1 MTLESLK
8 SCVWEKEGGL
18 CIIFLAKNN
27 ILLESGVPPGTL
39 AVPLESHAGTH
50 VCSTLGAPFDSH
62 TKTHSYTEKR
72 GGKGRS
78 TRTFYIGNNQLQGDM
93 ENGVPMGFVI

>member
-1 MTLESLK
+1 M
-8 SCVWEKEGGL
+8 
-18 CIIFLAKNN
+18 
-27 ILLESGVPPGTL
+27 
-39 AVPLESHAGTH
+39 PLESHAGTH

-62 TKTHSYTEKR
+62 TKTHSYREKR